1 MLLKSFA
8 SFTPPESGPLASEYR
23 RALGRPSRYPPAGGG
38 RPITRQADFD
48 FIFSGV
54 AFNK

>member
-48 FIFSGV
+48 FIFSEV